1 MKIRLIITVLAI
13 LLLANQ
19 LCAEEPLTL
28 KTLNEKMSYIIGI
41 DIGKNLKTLPVDIDP
56 DILAR
61 GINDALVGSEPLLT
75 EQQVLETIALFQ
87 MEMLAKQQVL
97 AEKNKKEG
105 EAFLEEN
112 KKKEGVVTLPSGL
125 QYKVIKMGT
134 GKRPKPID
142 SVIIHYR
149 STLIDGTEIE
159 SSYHFGQ
166 PATFAVSEV
175 ITGLT
180 EALSLMQEGAKWQL
194 VIPPNLAYGERG
206 KSDQIGPNVTPIFE
220 VELISILE
228 KE

>member
-1 MKIRLIITVLAI
+1 MRFRLVVTVLGT

-19 LCAEEPLTL
+19 LCAEETQRL
-28 KTLNEKMSYIIGI
+28 KTLNEMMSYIIGI

-56 DILAR
+56 DILVR

-75 EQQVLETIALFQ
+75 EQEVREAISLFQ
-87 MEMLAKQQVL
+87 MEILAKQEAL

-125 QYKVIKMGT
+125 QYKVIKVGT

-142 SVIIHYR
+142 AVIIHYR
-149 STLIDGTEIE
+149 GTLIDGTEIE

-166 PATFAVSEV
+166 PATFTVSEV
-175 ITGLT
+175 IMGLT
-180 EALSLMQEGAKWQL
+180 EALGLMQEGAKWQL
-194 VIPPNLAYGERG
+194 FMPPNLAYGERG
-206 KSDQIGPNVTPIFE
+206 KSDQIGPNVTLIFE

-228 KE
+228 EK